1 MAPPTEITLGPVTV
15 SVVPQRIGYLENRI
29 GPVITGVIA
38 RGESLTTE
46 AILPATKEAAYD
58 LLCALIPNLD
68 KRLPKWQ
75 FCAYGSA
82 EAMDAGEYDEAVD
95 ESPTLPE
102 IFDAFET
109 ALRVSGVTRGAE
121 LLGKA
126 GIRELAAAQLRLAI
140 VTSVESPS
148 LLSPN
153 GESEST
159 SSGTTPRTSTKK
171 RASRSPVSPA

>member
-29 GPVITGVIA
+29 GPAITAIIA
-38 RGESLTTE
+38 SGEGLTTA
-46 AILPATKEAAYD
+46 AIMPATKEAAYD
-58 LLCALIPNLD
+58 LLCALVPNLD

-82 EAMDAGEYDEAVD
+82 EKMAAGEYDEALD
-95 ESPTLPE
+95 ESPNLPE

-109 ALRVSGVTRGAE
+109 ALRVSGITRAAD

-126 GIRELAAAQLRLAI
+126 GLGELAKAQMRLAI
-140 VTSVESPS
+140 VTSAD
-148 LLSPN
+148 SPN
-153 GESEST
+153 SPAPSGESDST
-159 SSGTTPRTSTKK
+159 NSGTTPPTSTP
-171 RASRSPVSPA
+171 SEGSLSPASPA